1 MREIKFRAYVKPIKW
16 MLPVERIN
24 FDYQEV
30 EVDVSTVGDT
40 SEYGFKEIELMQ
52 YTGLKDKNG
61 VEIFEGDIVSVH
73 DEEEPLLVKF
83 IEERA
88 AFVLYNVFKYY
99 YWNFDEYKSFE
110 IEIIGNKFE
119 DSEIL
124 GEFSE

>member
-1 MREIKFRAYVKPIKW
+1 MKEIKFRGLCVLTGEWLYGGLIQLENVTRICW
-16 MLPVERIN
+16 VDERNVFCSAVIN
-24 FDYQEV
+24 KNTLTQF
-30 EVDVSTVGDT
+30 
-40 SEYGFKEIELMQ
+40 
-52 YTGLKDKNG
+52 TGLKDKNG
-61 VEIFEGDIVSVH
+61 REIYEGDIVSVH

-88 AFVLYNVFKYY
+88 AFVLHNVFKYH

-119 DSEIL
+119 NPEIL